1 MSKKKY
7 PVKIKMKENEKPLS
21 ESDSG
26 TMLVLENLTKNFG
39 NFKAVDDVSLTVNKG
54 EIFGFLGPNGA
65 GKTTTIKMIAGLLK
79 PDNGRIDINGYDL
92 VKYPRNCKQE
102 TGYIPDRPY
111 LFEKLTGFE
120 FLQFIASLYNL
131 APETFNKN
139 TAHYLNLFDL
149 EDWRHHLIESYSH
162 GMRQKLIISSVFM
175 LELPFIVVDEPMV
188 GLDPKSARIVKEL
201 FKSHAAKGTAVFMS
215 THSLEIAEELCDR
228 IGIILNG
235 KLCASGDL
243 AHLQQEAKLEHS
255 DLEEIFLELTGAYEL
270 QEIIAALRPTK

>member
-1 MSKKKY
+1 MAMSKPIAEKDEILPQPNKPDHILVIEHMTKK
-7 PVKIKMKENEKPLS
+7 
-21 ESDSG
+21 
-26 TMLVLENLTKNFG
+26 FG
-39 NFKAVDDVSLTVNKG
+39 NFKAVDDISLTVSKG

-79 PDNGRIDINGYDL
+79 PDAGQISINNRNL
-92 VKYPRNCKQE
+92 AEEPRYCKQN

-111 LFEKLTGFE
+111 LFEKLTGYE

-131 APETFNKN
+131 DPDTFSTN
-139 TAHYLNLFDL
+139 TAYYLKLFDL
-149 EDWRHHLIESYSH
+149 LEWQHRLIESYSH
-162 GMRQKLIISSVFM
+162 GMRQKLIISSVFI
-175 LELPFIVVDEPMV
+175 LDQPLIVVDEPMV

-201 FKSHAAKGTAVFMS
+201 FKNHSARGTSIFLS

-235 KLCASGDL
+235 SLRAIGNLKDL
-243 AHLQQEAKLEHS
+243 QIEAKTKHS

-270 QEIIAALRPTK
+270 QEIIAALRSDEVK

>member
-1 MSKKKY
+1 MHEEGNGLPQEIKPE
-7 PVKIKMKENEKPLS
+7 PV
-21 ESDSG
+21 
-26 TMLVLENLTKNFG
+26 LVIEALTKKFG
-39 NFKAVDDVSLTVNKG
+39 KFKAVDEISLAVGRG

-79 PDNGRIDINGYDL
+79 PDAGKIFINRRSLAD
-92 VKYPRNCKQE
+92 YPRQCKQD

-111 LFEKLTGFE
+111 LFEKLTGYE

-131 APETFNKN
+131 LPETFSKN
-139 TAHYLNLFDL
+139 IDHYLKLFDL
-149 EDWRHHLIESYSH
+149 QDWQHHLIESYSH

-175 LELPFIVVDEPMV
+175 LNPPLIVVDEPMV

-201 FKSHAAKGTAVFMS
+201 FKSHAAKGCTIFLS

-235 KLCASGDL
+235 KLRTIGNLSDL
-243 AHLQQEAKLEHS
+243 QLEARMEHT

-270 QEIIAALRPTK
+270 QEIIAALRSA

>member
-1 MSKKKY
+1 MMSEQNKTMDKTVAQKSDAG
-7 PVKIKMKENEKPLS
+7 PV
-21 ESDSG
+21 
-26 TMLVLENLTKNFG
+26 LVIEQLTKKFG
-39 NFKAVDDVSLTVNKG
+39 KFTAVDNINLRVHRG

-79 PDNGRIDINGYDL
+79 PDNGRIVINSHSLAGEPQ
-92 VKYPRNCKQE
+92 KCKQD

-120 FLQFIASLYNL
+120 FLQFIASLYTL
-131 APETFNKN
+131 EPEIFSRN
-139 TAHYLNLFDL
+139 TAHYLKLFDL
-149 EDWRHHLIESYSH
+149 EEWRHHLIESYSH
-162 GMRQKLIISSVFM
+162 GMRQKLIIASIFM
-175 LELPFIVVDEPMV
+175 LEPPLIVVDEPMV

-201 FKSHAAKGTAVFMS
+201 FKSHAARGTAIFLS

-235 KLCASGDL
+235 SLRAIGNLEDL
-243 AHLQQEAKLEHS
+243 QFEARLEHS

-270 QEIIAALRPTK
+270 QDIITALRSE

>member
-1 MSKKKY
+1 LT
-7 PVKIKMKENEKPLS
+7 IKELNHEEAIVEEEKSLS
-21 ESDSG
+21 EINRPDH
-26 TMLVLENLTKNFG
+26 VLAIEHLTKRFG
-39 NFKAVDDVSLTVNKG
+39 NFNAVDDISLAVSRG

-79 PDNGRIDINGYDL
+79 PDAGQISISNRSL
-92 VKYPRNCKQE
+92 AEEPRDCKQD

-111 LFEKLTGFE
+111 LFEKLTGYE

-131 APETFNKN
+131 APDTFAKN
-139 TAHYLNLFDL
+139 TAHYLKLFDL
-149 EDWRHHLIESYSH
+149 LEWQHRLIESYSH
-162 GMRQKLIISSVFM
+162 GMRQKLIIASVFM
-175 LELPFIVVDEPMV
+175 LEPPLIVVDEPMV

-201 FKSHAAKGTAVFMS
+201 FKSHAARGTSVFLS

-235 KLCASGDL
+235 RLRAVGNLKDL
-243 AHLQQEAKLEHS
+243 QIEAKTEHS

-270 QEIIAALRPTK
+270 QEIIAALRSG

>member
-1 MSKKKY
+1 MTMSKPIEEKDRILPQPNKPDHILVIEHMTKK
-7 PVKIKMKENEKPLS
+7 
-21 ESDSG
+21 
-26 TMLVLENLTKNFG
+26 FG
-39 NFKAVDDVSLTVNKG
+39 NFKAVDDISLTVSKG

-79 PDNGRIDINGYDL
+79 PDAGQISINNRNL
-92 VKYPRNCKQE
+92 AEEPRYCKQN

-111 LFEKLTGFE
+111 LFEKLTGYE

-131 APETFNKN
+131 DPDTFSTN
-139 TAHYLNLFDL
+139 TAYYLKLFDL
-149 EDWRHHLIESYSH
+149 LEWQHRLIESYSH
-162 GMRQKLIISSVFM
+162 GMRQKLIISSVFI
-175 LELPFIVVDEPMV
+175 LDQPLIVVDEPMV

-201 FKSHAAKGTAVFMS
+201 FKNHSARGTSIFLS

-235 KLCASGDL
+235 SLRAIGNLNDL
-243 AHLQQEAKLEHS
+243 QIEAKTKHS

-270 QEIIAALRPTK
+270 QEIIAALRSDEVK

>member
-1 MSKKKY
+1 LT
-7 PVKIKMKENEKPLS
+7 IKELNHEEAIVEEEKSLS
-21 ESDSG
+21 EINRPDH
-26 TMLVLENLTKNFG
+26 VLAIEHLTKRFG
-39 NFKAVDDVSLTVNKG
+39 NFNAVDDISLAVSRG

-79 PDNGRIDINGYDL
+79 PDAGEISISNRSL
-92 VKYPRNCKQE
+92 AEEPRDCKQD

-111 LFEKLTGFE
+111 LFEKLTGYE

-131 APETFNKN
+131 APDTFAKN
-139 TAHYLNLFDL
+139 TAHYLKLFDL
-149 EDWRHHLIESYSH
+149 LEWQHRLIESYSH
-162 GMRQKLIISSVFM
+162 GMRQKLIIASVFM
-175 LELPFIVVDEPMV
+175 LEPPLIVVDEPMV

-201 FKSHAAKGTAVFMS
+201 FKSHAARGTSVFLS

-235 KLCASGDL
+235 RLRAVGDL
-243 AHLQQEAKLEHS
+243 KDLQLEAKTEHS

-270 QEIIAALRPTK
+270 QEIIAALRSG

>member
-1 MSKKKY
+1 
-7 PVKIKMKENEKPLS
+7 
-21 ESDSG
+21 
-26 TMLVLENLTKNFG
+26 MLAIEHLTKKFG
-39 NFKAVDDVSLTVNKG
+39 NFNAVDDISLTVSRG

-79 PDNGRIDINGYDL
+79 PDAGQISIRDRSLAEEPG
-92 VKYPRNCKQE
+92 NCKQD

-111 LFEKLTGFE
+111 LFEKLTGYE

-131 APETFNKN
+131 APDTFAKN
-139 TAHYLNLFDL
+139 TAPYLKLFDL
-149 EDWRHHLIESYSH
+149 LEWQHRLIESYSH
-162 GMRQKLIISSVFM
+162 GMRQKLIIASVFM
-175 LELPFIVVDEPMV
+175 LEPPLIVVDEPMV

-201 FKSHAAKGTAVFMS
+201 FKSHAARGTSIFLS

-235 KLCASGDL
+235 RLRAVGNLKDL
-243 AHLQQEAKLEHS
+243 QLEAKTKHS

-270 QEIIAALRPTK
+270 QEIIAALRSS

>member
-1 MSKKKY
+1 
-7 PVKIKMKENEKPLS
+7 MKENEKLQSGS
-21 ESDSG
+21 ESG
-26 TMLVLENLTKNFG
+26 TMLVLENITKKFG
-39 NFKAVDDVSLTVNKG
+39 DFKAVDEVSLAVGKG

-79 PDNGRIDINGYDL
+79 PDNGRITINGFDL
-92 VKYPRNCKQE
+92 AQHSQNCKQQ

-120 FLQFIASLYNL
+120 FLQFIASLYDL
-131 APETFNKN
+131 DPEKFNRN

-201 FKSHAAKGTAVFMS
+201 FKNHAARGTAIFLS

-235 KLCASGDL
+235 RLRASGNL

-270 QEIIAALRPTK
+270 QEIIGALRSEK

>member
-1 MSKKKY
+1 MTMSKPIAEKDEILPQPNKPDHILVIEHMTKK
-7 PVKIKMKENEKPLS
+7 
-21 ESDSG
+21 
-26 TMLVLENLTKNFG
+26 FG
-39 NFKAVDDVSLTVNKG
+39 NFKAVDDISLTVSKG

-79 PDNGRIDINGYDL
+79 PDAGQISINNRNL
-92 VKYPRNCKQE
+92 AEEPRYCKQN

-111 LFEKLTGFE
+111 LFEKLTGYE

-131 APETFNKN
+131 DPDTFSTN
-139 TAHYLNLFDL
+139 TAYYLKLFDL
-149 EDWRHHLIESYSH
+149 LEWQHRLIESYSH
-162 GMRQKLIISSVFM
+162 GMRQKLIISSVFI
-175 LELPFIVVDEPMV
+175 LDQPLIVVDEPMV

-201 FKSHAAKGTAVFMS
+201 FKNHSARGTSIFLS

-235 KLCASGDL
+235 SLRAIGNLKDL
-243 AHLQQEAKLEHS
+243 QIEAKTKHS

-270 QEIIAALRPTK
+270 QEIIAALRSNEVK

>member
-1 MSKKKY
+1 MSKPMEEKDIILPQTNKTDHILAIEHMTKK
-7 PVKIKMKENEKPLS
+7 
-21 ESDSG
+21 
-26 TMLVLENLTKNFG
+26 FG
-39 NFKAVDDVSLTVNKG
+39 NFKAVDDISLTVSKG

-79 PDNGRIDINGYDL
+79 PDAGQISINNRNL
-92 VKYPRNCKQE
+92 AEEPRYCKQN

-111 LFEKLTGFE
+111 LFEKLTGYE

-131 APETFNKN
+131 DPDTFSTN
-139 TAHYLNLFDL
+139 TAYYLKLFDL
-149 EDWRHHLIESYSH
+149 LEWQHRLIESYSH
-162 GMRQKLIISSVFM
+162 GMRQKLIISSVFI
-175 LELPFIVVDEPMV
+175 LDQPLIVVDEPMV

-201 FKSHAAKGTAVFMS
+201 FKNHAARGTSIFLS

-235 KLCASGDL
+235 SLRAIGNLKDL
-243 AHLQQEAKLEHS
+243 QIEAKTKHS

-270 QEIIAALRPTK
+270 QEIIAALRSEEVK

>member
-1 MSKKKY
+1 MSK
-7 PVKIKMKENEKPLS
+7 PIEEKDRILPQPNKP
-21 ESDSG
+21 DHI
-26 TMLVLENLTKNFG
+26 LVIEHLTKKFG
-39 NFKAVDDVSLTVNKG
+39 NFKAVDNISLTVSKG

-79 PDNGRIDINGYDL
+79 PDAGQISINNRNL
-92 VKYPRNCKQE
+92 AEEPRYCKQN

-111 LFEKLTGFE
+111 LFEKLTGYE

-131 APETFNKN
+131 DPDTFSTN
-139 TAHYLNLFDL
+139 TAYYLKLFDL
-149 EDWRHHLIESYSH
+149 LEWQHRLIESYSH
-162 GMRQKLIISSVFM
+162 GMRQKLIISSVFI
-175 LELPFIVVDEPMV
+175 LDQPLIVVDEPMV

-201 FKSHAAKGTAVFMS
+201 FKNHSARGTSIFLS

-235 KLCASGDL
+235 SLRAIGNLNDL
-243 AHLQQEAKLEHS
+243 QIEAKTKHS

-270 QEIIAALRPTK
+270 QEIIAALRSDEVK

>member
-1 MSKKKY
+1 MTEINNTINNTS
-7 PVKIKMKENEKPLS
+7 
-21 ESDSG
+21 SG
-26 TMLVLENLTKNFG
+26 QDDRDHVLVIEHLTKTFG
-39 NFKAVDDVSLTVNKG
+39 KFTAVDNISLHVNRG

-65 GKTTTIKMIAGLLK
+65 GKTTTIKMIAGLLQ
-79 PDNGRIDINGYDL
+79 PDNGQVSINN
-92 VKYPRNCKQE
+92 RNLAIEPKKCKLD

-131 APETFNKN
+131 APEAFSRN
-139 TAHYLNLFDL
+139 TAHYLQLFDL
-149 EDWRHHLIESYSH
+149 QDWRHHLIESYSH
-162 GMRQKLIISSVFM
+162 GMRQKLIISSIFM
-175 LELPFIVVDEPMV
+175 LEPPLIVVDEPMV

-201 FKSHAAKGTAVFMS
+201 FKNHAARGTSIFLS

-235 KLCASGDL
+235 SLRAIGNLKDL
-243 AHLQQEAKLEHS
+243 QHEARLEHS

-270 QEIIAALRPTK
+270 QDIIAALRSE

>member
-1 MSKKKY
+1 MNEMDKTLPGTNKPDQILAIDHITKK
-7 PVKIKMKENEKPLS
+7 
-21 ESDSG
+21 
-26 TMLVLENLTKNFG
+26 FG
-39 NFKAVDDVSLTVNKG
+39 DFKAVDDISITVNRG
-54 EIFGFLGPNGA
+54 EIFGFIGPNGA

-79 PDNGRIDINGYDL
+79 PDAGQISIN
-92 VKYPRNCKQE
+92 KRNLAEEPGICKQD

-111 LFEKLTGFE
+111 LFEKLTGYE

-131 APETFNKN
+131 DPEIFSKN
-139 TAHYLNLFDL
+139 TAHYLKLFDL
-149 EDWRHHLIESYSH
+149 LDWQHHLIESYSH

-175 LELPFIVVDEPMV
+175 LDPPLIVVDEPMV

-201 FKSHAAKGTAVFMS
+201 FKSHAARGTSIFLS

-235 KLCASGDL
+235 RLRAVGNLKDL
-243 AHLQQEAKLEHS
+243 QLEAKTEHS

-270 QEIIAALRPTK
+270 QEIIAALRSG

>member
-1 MSKKKY
+1 MSK
-7 PVKIKMKENEKPLS
+7 PIEEKDRILPQPNKPDHILII
-21 ESDSG
+21 EH
-26 TMLVLENLTKNFG
+26 LTKKFG
-39 NFKAVDDVSLTVNKG
+39 NFKAVDNISLTVSKG

-79 PDNGRIDINGYDL
+79 PDAGQISINNRNL
-92 VKYPRNCKQE
+92 AEEPRYCKQD

-111 LFEKLTGFE
+111 LFEKLTGYE

-131 APETFNKN
+131 DPDTFSTN
-139 TAHYLNLFDL
+139 TAYYLKLFDL
-149 EDWRHHLIESYSH
+149 LEWQHHLIESYSH

-175 LELPFIVVDEPMV
+175 LDPPLIVVDEPMV

-201 FKSHAAKGTAVFMS
+201 FKNHAARGTSIFLS

-235 KLCASGDL
+235 SLRAIGNLNDL
-243 AHLQQEAKLEHS
+243 QIEAKTKHS

-270 QEIIAALRPTK
+270 QEIIAALRSD

>member
-1 MSKKKY
+1 M
-7 PVKIKMKENEKPLS
+7 NEPNNTNNNKVPQQIGA
-21 ESDSG
+21 DNV
-26 TMLVLENLTKNFG
+26 LVIEHLTKKFG
-39 NFKAVDDVSLTVNKG
+39 TFTAVDNISLEVKQG

-65 GKTTTIKMIAGLLK
+65 GKTTTIKMIAGLLQ
-79 PDNGRIDINGYDL
+79 PDNGRIVINNRSL
-92 VKYPRNCKQE
+92 ASEPKKCKQD

-131 APETFNKN
+131 EPETFARN

-149 EDWRHHLIESYSH
+149 EDWQHHLIESYSH
-162 GMRQKLIISSVFM
+162 GMRQKLIISSIFM
-175 LELPFIVVDEPMV
+175 LEPPLIVVDEPMV

-201 FKSHAAKGTAVFMS
+201 FKSHAAGGTSIFLS

-235 KLCASGDL
+235 GLRALGNLKDL
-243 AHLQQEAKLEHS
+243 ELEARLEHS

-270 QEIIAALRPTK
+270 QEIINALRSA